1 MKHKTRSKVWAAEK
15 GFPLLS
21 SQEALMVVMKQ
32 PHTITNI
39 IHLNTIIVRLFT
51 IM

>member
-1 MKHKTRSKVWAAEK
+1 
-15 GFPLLS
+15 
-21 SQEALMVVMKQ
+21 MVVMKQ

-51 IM
+51 LCNLYLQYYKYLADY

>member
-1 MKHKTRSKVWAAEK
+1 MVEK

-51 IM
+51 L